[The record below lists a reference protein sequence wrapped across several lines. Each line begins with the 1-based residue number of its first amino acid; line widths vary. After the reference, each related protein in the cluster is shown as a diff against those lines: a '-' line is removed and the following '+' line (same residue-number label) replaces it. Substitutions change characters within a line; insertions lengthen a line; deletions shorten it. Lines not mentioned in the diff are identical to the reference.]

1 MARHYKNEIFNRT
14 KVYKKNVIGYG
25 FLSFG
30 RKVCD
35 KYGKKLMNTATKW
48 SKDSAKTISKR
59 VV

>member
-1 MARHYKNEIFNRT
+1 MRYSIEPKFI
-14 KVYKKNVIGYG
+14 KKNVIGYG

-48 SKDSAKTISKR
+48 WKDSAKTISKR